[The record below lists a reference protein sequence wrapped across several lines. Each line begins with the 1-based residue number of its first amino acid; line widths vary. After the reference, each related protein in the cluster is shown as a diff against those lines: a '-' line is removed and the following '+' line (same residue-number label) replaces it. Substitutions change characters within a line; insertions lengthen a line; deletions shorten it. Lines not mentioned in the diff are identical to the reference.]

1 MIRTLNESH
10 KVKRFLYGAVFLFM
24 LLCNMLTTLV
34 SDDFQYCFSFV
45 DDTRIE
51 HVSQIIPSMMA
62 HAHTMNGR
70 LVAHSMVQLL
80 AMLPLVVFDGI
91 NALVYTLQIAL
102 IEKVSSTGKRNNLIP
117 LLAFFVIWWLE
128 PAFGQVNL
136 WQDGA
141 VNYLWSI
148 VAALLFLLP
157 YINAYLCGKKIT
169 GICGKT
175 AYPILCFVMGA
186 FSETVSAAAV
196 FMAML
201 LVALA
206 YFHKKQK
213 PDFYQILCIGIAFL
227 GYVSIYLAPAQ
238 WSNKS
243 ASLSVSELLG
253 NFADAVKM
261 YRTFAGLLV
270 SFAVMLVWCILEKA
284 DRKRL
289 YLAGV
294 FLLGSLAANFIMVLA
309 GYYPER
315 CACGAFVFLVA
326 ANGILAAWLL
336 ENQSYRAAVAT
347 VSAALVISLIPNL
360 LLNTYRIGREYRAI
374 QANHDYIV
382 SCAEQGIMDIEVPMI
397 ITYSK
402 YSALYD
408 GKYLDTEDAT
418 VWPNNVM
425 AWYYGVNSISAE

>member
-1 MIRTLNESH
+1 
-10 KVKRFLYGAVFLFM
+10 
-24 LLCNMLTTLV
+24 
-34 SDDFQYCFSFV
+34 
-45 DDTRIE
+45 
-51 HVSQIIPSMMA
+51 
-62 HAHTMNGR
+62 
-70 LVAHSMVQLL
+70 
-80 AMLPLVVFDGI
+80 
-91 NALVYTLQIAL
+91 
-102 IEKVSSTGKRNNLIP
+102 
-117 LLAFFVIWWLE
+117 
-128 PAFGQVNL
+128 
-136 WQDGA
+136 
-141 VNYLWSI
+141 
-148 VAALLFLLP
+148 
-157 YINAYLCGKKIT
+157 
-169 GICGKT
+169 
-175 AYPILCFVMGA
+175 MGA
-186 FSETVSAAAV
+186 FSETVSAAAI

-201 LVALA
+201 LIALV

-213 PDFYQILCIGIAFL
+213 PDAYQILCVAIAFL

-270 SFAVMLVWCILEKA
+270 SFVVMLVWCVLEKA

-294 FLLGSLAANFIMVLA
+294 FLLGSLASNFIMVLA

-315 CACGAFVFLVA
+315 CACGAFVFLVV

-336 ENQSYRAAVAT
+336 ENQSYRVVVAT
-347 VSAALVISLIPNL
+347 VGVALVLSLIPNV
-360 LLNTYRIGREYRAI
+360 LLNTYRIGREYRTI
-374 QANHDYIV
+374 RANHEHII
-382 SCAEQGIMDIEVPMI
+382 SCREQGIMDIQVPMV

-418 VWPNNVM
+418 TWPNNVM
-425 AWYYGVNSISAE
+425 AWYYGVDSISAE